1 MRPSGHRVLGRPQ
14 PRLLIVIGDCELVV
28 DSVAFVLLDRVLAG
42 VDVILGGV
50 CSLVEARFG
59 GVLLRGGVVLVSFV
73 RRRVSFRSAST

>member
-1 MRPSGHRVLGRPQ
+1 
-14 PRLLIVIGDCELVV
+14 LLVVVGDCELVV
-28 DSVAFVLLDRVLAG
+28 DSVAFALLDRVLAR
-42 VDVILGGV
+42 VDAILGGV